1 MMYKFN
7 QKEIKK
13 ILDSLVIIVDTRENA
28 NSHIIDFFNKK
39 KIPYSI
45 EKLPFGDYSCKLP
58 AGSFEQWLASI
69 YSLQIGCIP

>member
-28 NSHIIDFFNKK
+28 NSHIIDFFNNK

-45 EKLPFGDYSCKLP
+45 EKLPFRNLVPLCFFQTRVACSSCLIGKLYHF
-58 AGSFEQWLASI
+58 AG
-69 YSLQIGCIP
+69 